1 MPTTARTPKC
11 YQTCVNYFGHA
22 AVSSWSDPS
31 PGRALGAMLPD
42 FAGMCRAQL
51 GESRDPEVAAG
62 IALHHATDH
71 AFHELAPVTALMHE
85 LDGHLA
91 RLGCARGPRRAVA
104 HVGIELL
111 LDGMLVGEAGYRASY
126 LAAIGCDPARVTWRD
141 ADGAA
146 RFTVLIERLRGFGV
160 PDDLREPAA
169 ITSRLARV
177 LGPRPLI
184 APSPADLRAIGKAL
198 VEQQPRVAIAA
209 DTVLRGLRAAL
220 DA

>member
-1 MPTTARTPKC
+1 
-11 YQTCVNYFGHA
+11 VNYFGHA

-42 FAGMCRAQL
+42 FAGMCGAHL
-51 GESRDPEVAAG
+51 GDASDPEIAAG

-111 LDGMLVGEAGYRASY
+111 LDGMLVGDATYRASY
-126 LAAIGCDPARVTWRD
+126 IAALACDPARVAWRD
-141 ADGAA
+141 ADGSA
-146 RFTVLIERLRGFGV
+146 RFGMLIDRLRGYGV

-177 LGPRPLI
+177 LAPRPLL

-198 VEQQPRVAIAA
+198 VDQQPRVAIAA
-209 DTVLRGLRAAL
+209 ATIVRALRSTLGA
-220 DA
+220 